1 MPWMMVGHVK
11 SVHQKSSANSN
22 DEDGLLAEAA
32 AIFANPDEVLARTGY
47 AEPVLA

>member
-1 MPWMMVGHVK
+1 LATYK

-22 DEDGLLAEAA
+22 DEDSLIAQAE

-47 AEPVLA
+47 QEPALA